1 MSLMNNGNIKTANL
15 RMLFEK
21 AKDYEQGSFKGL
33 YNFINFIDKV
43 TKGNTDM
50 GAPKLIGENEDV
62 IRIMSIHKSKG
73 LEFPVV
79 FLCGTGNQF
88 NMMDLNDN
96 ILIHSELGLGPKYIN
111 YERKITYNTLAKEA
125 IKHQLKKELQ
135 EEEMRLLYVALTR
148 SREKLIITGVDKNL
162 KESIETKTEMLQ
174 TSDGKI
180 TKTIAKKAKSY
191 LDWLEAV
198 YLSDDKI
205 KELIDVYEHKKNEN
219 LTAETLENEEQII
232 EIEKREVNPK
242 INEILTWEYPYKDL
256 TKIEGKSSVSKL
268 SKKIENAETNFE
280 IKKPRF
286 LVGELPLSKAEIG
299 TVVHLIIQKLDFRQ
313 NYTMKEIEDL
323 LEKLEQKEIITTKQK
338 QAIPKQEIQKFTNSD
353 LFKEISEAKEIYK
366 EQPFYLNI
374 PVKELYAS
382 KSEESILV
390 QGIIDLYYITKEG
403 QVILVDYKTDYVQEG
418 NEDYLKEKYT
428 PQLNLY
434 KRAIEHALNKQVD
447 KIFIYSTYL
456 GREIEI

>member
-1 MSLMNNGNIKTANL
+1 
-15 RMLFEK
+15 
-21 AKDYEQGSFKGL
+21 
-33 YNFINFIDKV
+33 
-43 TKGNTDM
+43 
-50 GAPKLIGENEDV
+50 
-62 IRIMSIHKSKG
+62 
-73 LEFPVV
+73 
-79 FLCGTGNQF
+79 
-88 NMMDLNDN
+88 
-96 ILIHSELGLGPKYIN
+96 
-111 YERKITYNTLAKEA
+111 
-125 IKHQLKKELQ
+125 
-135 EEEMRLLYVALTR
+135 MRLLYVALTR

-162 KESIETKTEMLQ
+162 KESIETKMEMLQ
-174 TSDGKI
+174 ASDGKI

-191 LDWLEAV
+191 LDWLEEV

-205 KELIDVYEHKKNEN
+205 KEIIDVYEHKKNEN
-219 LTAETLENEEQII
+219 LSAKTLENKEQII
-232 EIEKREVNPK
+232 EIEKREANPK

-374 PVKELYAS
+374 PVKELYES
-382 KSEESILV
+382 DSEESILV

-403 QVILVDYKTDYVQEG
+403 QVILVDYKTDYVLEG

-428 PQLNLY
+428 PQLKLY

-447 KIFIYSTYL
+447 KTFIYSTYL
-456 GREIEI
+456 SKKIEVL

>member
-1 MSLMNNGNIKTANL
+1 M
-15 RMLFEK
+15 
-21 AKDYEQGSFKGL
+21 
-33 YNFINFIDKV
+33 
-43 TKGNTDM
+43 
-50 GAPKLIGENEDV
+50 
-62 IRIMSIHKSKG
+62 
-73 LEFPVV
+73 
-79 FLCGTGNQF
+79 
-88 NMMDLNDN
+88 
-96 ILIHSELGLGPKYIN
+96 
-111 YERKITYNTLAKEA
+111 
-125 IKHQLKKELQ
+125 
-135 EEEMRLLYVALTR
+135 
-148 SREKLIITGVDKNL
+148 
-162 KESIETKTEMLQ
+162 
-174 TSDGKI
+174 
-180 TKTIAKKAKSY
+180 
-191 LDWLEAV
+191 DWLEAV

-374 PVKELYAS
+374 PVKELYES
-382 KSEESILV
+382 DSEESILV

-428 PQLNLY
+428 PQLKLY

-447 KIFIYSTYL
+447 KTFIYSTYL
-456 GREIEI
+456 SKKIEVL